1 MTHKEIHGWI
11 TVIISGIALYVL
23 NLICSMLPYV
33 PVSTHTFFAVF
44 SVTIVIG
51 AAIILVLVFKNRE
64 KFRET
69 LLRLILS
76 FISVVGLVIINGH
89 IGTVRILHQ
98 VLGFNPN
105 SSADNASG
113 MLSLT
118 FFAIMTAVCIV
129 SLLISSVISVFQK
142 RIDKK

>member
-142 RIDKK
+142 RINKK